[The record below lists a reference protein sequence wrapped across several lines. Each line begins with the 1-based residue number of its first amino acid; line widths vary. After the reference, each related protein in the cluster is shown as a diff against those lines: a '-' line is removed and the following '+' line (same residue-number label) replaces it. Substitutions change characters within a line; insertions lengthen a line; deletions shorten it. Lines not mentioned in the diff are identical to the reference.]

1 MQGEILVCPY
11 IITLVNVYV
20 LYLNSGNSGDL
31 VSYWQFLD
39 PSKKNIVRQYAMTL
53 RKMEDEC

>member
-11 IITLVNVYV
+11 IITLVNVHV
-20 LYLNSGNSGDL
+20 LYLNSGNSSDL

-39 PSKKNIVRQYAMTL
+39 PSKRNIVRQYAITL